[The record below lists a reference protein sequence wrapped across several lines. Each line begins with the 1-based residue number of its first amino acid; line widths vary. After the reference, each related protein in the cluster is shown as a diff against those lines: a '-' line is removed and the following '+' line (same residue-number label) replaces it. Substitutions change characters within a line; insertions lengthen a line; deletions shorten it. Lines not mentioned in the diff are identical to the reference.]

1 VSRRSPGELPITRR
15 GGGSTTRELSNRRAR
30 TIPRAFGSPRT
41 DFETRG
47 PTWGHARARVSSA
60 TQSKYANVRSSTFPG
75 GDEPVDDDA
84 EARFRARPLAR
95 DAALDRERP
104 QVQRVLKH
112 PEPRPRVAHASRD
125 ALAVERDEKRRHRRG
140 ARGFRRV
147 RRGGLFIFVLFVARH
162 RRRLRAP
169 RLRVPAPPRRDVQVR
184 VVQDALE
191 VLEVQPG
198 DAGGERHRQDPR
210 VRRGEVHHLV
220 DELAV

>member
-1 VSRRSPGELPITRR
+1 
-15 GGGSTTRELSNRRAR
+15 
-30 TIPRAFGSPRT
+30 
-41 DFETRG
+41 
-47 PTWGHARARVSSA
+47 VSSV
-60 TQSKYANVRSSTFPG
+60 TQSKYANRQVLDVSR
-75 GDEPVDDDA
+75 GDESVDDDA

-104 QVQRVLKH
+104 KVQRVRKH

-125 ALAVERDEKRRHRRG
+125 ALAVQRDEKRRHRRG

-147 RRGGLFIFVLFVARH
+147 RRARRAGFFIFVARV